1 MESTLRPLEI
11 GMLVYPGM
19 TALDA
24 IAPQLVFANMMNTRV
39 HLVWK
44 TLEPVVADTGLAVLP
59 TATFET
65 CPSVLDVLFVGGA
78 RAATWPLL
86 SDVETVQFVRS
97 RGDAARWVTSVC
109 TGSLLLG
116 AAGLLQGYRATSH
129 WAVRELL
136 TDFGA
141 TPVDARVV
149 IDGNRMTGGGVTA
162 GMDFGLRLAALL
174 HGEPFAKALQLLV
187 EYHPE
192 PPFET
197 GSPSSSD
204 PQTLQ
209 LATSIYAGEIAMAKK
224 ATKAA
229 GERLME

>member
-1 MESTLRPLEI
+1 MDSTPRSLEI
-11 GMLVYPGM
+11 GMLVHPGM

-24 IAPQLVFANMMNTRV
+24 VAPQLVFANMLNTRV

-44 TLEPVVADTGLAVLP
+44 TLEPVVTDTGLALLP

-65 CPSVLDVLFVGGA
+65 CPYALDVLFVGGA
-78 RAATWPLL
+78 KAATWPLL
-86 SDVETVQFVRS
+86 ADVETVEFVRS
-97 RGDAARWVTSVC
+97 RGSAARWVTSVC

-129 WAVRELL
+129 WAVRDCLG
-136 TDFGA
+136 DFGA

-162 GMDFGLRLAALL
+162 GMDFGLQLAALL
-174 HGEPFAKALQLLV
+174 HGEPFAKVLQLLV

-197 GSPSSSD
+197 GLPSSSD
-204 PQTLQ
+204 RATLE
-209 LATSIYAGEIAMAKK
+209 LATSIYGDEIAAAKK

-229 GERLME
+229 GGRLME